1 MSASRSSGRGAA
13 RVVVVGSL
21 NMDLVFR
28 TDRSPVAGE
37 TLIGNWFG
45 RVPGGKGA
53 NQAVAAARLGAAVS
67 MVGRV
72 GDDSLGDEL
81 LQSLAGSGVEAR
93 HVQRDPAAAT
103 GVAAIV
109 VEEETGQNRIIVV
122 SGANMCLTEADV
134 TAAGE
139 AIATAGSVIAPLEVP
154 LPAIQRMAELGRR
167 HGACVIVNPAPAR
180 FLPDDLLRLIDVI
193 TPNETEVEQLTGV
206 AAADLAGAS
215 RAAAAL
221 AGRGVRRVVITLG
234 ARGAFVRDGEDEFC
248 LPAQPVRAVD
258 TVAAGD
264 AFTGALAV
272 ALAEGKDLR
281 AAAEFAG
288 AAAAISVT
296 RHGAQPSMPC
306 RDEVEAFLREAAGSG
321 TESRDFPNDLL
332 RRDA

>member
-1 MSASRSSGRGAA
+1 MNAGGGSQRSTA

-21 NMDLVFR
+21 NMDLLFR
-28 TDRSPVAGE
+28 TDRSPAAGE
-37 TLIGNWFG
+37 TVIGNRFD

-72 GDDSLGDEL
+72 GDDSLGGEL
-81 LQSLAGSGVEAR
+81 VQSLTASGVDAA
-93 HVQRDPAAAT
+93 HVQSDPAAAT

-109 VEEETGQNRIIVV
+109 VEEGSGQNRIIVV
-122 SGANMCLTEADV
+122 PGANMRLTEADV
-134 TAAGE
+134 AAAGE
-139 AIATAGSVIAPLEVP
+139 AIAAAGSVVAPLEVP
-154 LPAIQRMAELGRR
+154 IPAIRRMAELGRR

-180 FLPDDLLRLIDVI
+180 PLPDELLRLIDVI

-206 AAADLAGAS
+206 AVADLAGAS

-221 AGRGVRRVVITLG
+221 VKRGVRRVVITLG
-234 ARGAFVRDGEDEFC
+234 ARGAFVRDEEDEFH
-248 LPAQPVRAVD
+248 LPARPVRAID

-281 AAAEFAG
+281 AATHFAG
-288 AAAAISVT
+288 TVAAISVT
-296 RHGAQPSMPC
+296 RHGAQPSMPH
-306 RDEVEAFLREAAGSG
+306 RDEVEAFMRSDSLPPPAGRVQP
-321 TESRDFPNDLL
+321 T
-332 RRDA
+332 A